1 MMFLT
6 LYVRLYLYFIYKK
19 TNYTHLSR
27 GLIEMYVGFFNDVI
41 DDVIDEIAA
50 DVSDGKV
57 ALYTIFDWDT
67 VQYISVLVQSNVK
80 PK

>member
-1 MMFLT
+1 
-6 LYVRLYLYFIYKK
+6 
-19 TNYTHLSR
+19 
-27 GLIEMYVGFFNDVI
+27 MYVGFFNDVI
-41 DDVIDEIAA
+41 DDVIDEIEG

-57 ALYTIFDWDT
+57 ALCTIFDWDT

>member
-1 MMFLT
+1 
-6 LYVRLYLYFIYKK
+6 
-19 TNYTHLSR
+19 
-27 GLIEMYVGFFNDVI
+27 MYVGFFNDVI
-41 DDVIDEIAA
+41 DDVIDEIEA
-50 DVSDGKV
+50 DVSDGKA